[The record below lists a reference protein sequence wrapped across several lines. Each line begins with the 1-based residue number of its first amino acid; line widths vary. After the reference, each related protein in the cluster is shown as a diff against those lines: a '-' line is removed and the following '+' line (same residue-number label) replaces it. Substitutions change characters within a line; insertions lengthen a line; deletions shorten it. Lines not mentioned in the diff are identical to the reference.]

1 MSLSE
6 VHLVYLRSF
15 EKTYLEV
22 FADKAPHQEWYTG
35 RQESTEVSW
44 LREENMVLT
53 VLWKSLRHRRPQRSS
68 EPTYYGRSHQI
79 LSENSPLRCRFHCLL
94 VSSEVQKKYAV

>member
-35 RQESTEVSW
+35 RQEAFSESTEVS
-44 LREENMVLT
+44 
-53 VLWKSLRHRRPQRSS
+53 
-68 EPTYYGRSHQI
+68 
-79 LSENSPLRCRFHCLL
+79 
-94 VSSEVQKKYAV
+94 